1 VDDRGREVRSVAEVR
16 ALEKKLRYLKR
27 VWAYRLRRWALTGAD
42 TSRNPIKAAVK
53 AEEEWRGRLHG

>member
-1 VDDRGREVRSVAEVR
+1 VRSVAEVR

-42 TSRNPIKAAVK
+42 TNRNPIKAAVK